1 MDVSPS
7 HGIVKVNQ
15 IAPSSYPFEYTFD
28 SDTEVSLEAVPAFGY
43 AFKGWSGDLS
53 DATNPTTLK
62 MDCDKSITADF
73 SFNWSL
79 AGSVIGSLVL
89 AGLLVAVLIIRR

>member
-15 IAPSSYPFEYTFD
+15 ITPSSYPFEYTFD

-43 AFKGWSGDLS
+43 VFKGWDGDLS
-53 DATNPTTLK
+53 GTTNPNTIK
-62 MDCDKSITADF
+62 MDCDKDITADF
-73 SFNWSL
+73 SLNWSL
-79 AGSVIGSLVL
+79 IGSTIGSLVL

>member
-1 MDVSPS
+1 VDVSPT

-43 AFKGWSGDLS
+43 AFRRWSGDLS
-53 DATNPTTLK
+53 GTTNPNIIK
-62 MDCDKSITADF
+62 IDCDKNITADF
-73 SFNWSL
+73 SFDWSL
-79 AGSVIGSLVL
+79 VASVIGSLVL